1 MRKQEVVSMVGN
13 RPIKKWRSGAIE
25 GCIWSNKREING
37 NEVEF
42 KTVSIS
48 RSYKKKGED
57 IWRSDLLNLRRGDI
71 PKVMV
76 ILQKLQEDL
85 LLTEPGHESS
95 EEEVEEESS

>member
-1 MRKQEVVSMVGN
+1 VVGN

-25 GCIWSNKREING
+25 GCIWSNKRDVDG

-42 KTVSIS
+42 KTISVS

-57 IWRSDLLNLRRGDI
+57 IWRSDLLNLRKGDI

-76 ILQKLQEDL
+76 ILQKIQEEL
-85 LLTEPGHESS
+85 LLTRAESKPS
-95 EEEVEEESS
+95 EEEIEEEGD

>member
-1 MRKQEVVSMVGN
+1 VGVISMVGN

-25 GCIWSNKREING
+25 GCIWSNKRDVEG

-42 KTVSIS
+42 KTISVS

-71 PKVMV
+71 PKVV
-76 ILQKLQEDL
+76 LILQKIQEEL
-85 LLTEPGHESS
+85 LLTGPVRESSS
-95 EEEVEEESS
+95 EEDEEEGD